1 MPSKAE
7 EYRALARC
15 SWLHSFFKFVH
26 FSTDAKSLYGIL
38 PDPANDQTLRK
49 TPSLQRM
56 LRSRVWFIPSSASIS
71 CAAFS

>member
-38 PDPANDQTLRK
+38 PDLTNAQTPWK
-49 TPSLQRM
+49 MPSLHRM
-56 LRSRVWFIPSSASIS
+56 LRSWVCWMPSSVSIS